1 MTDVLFK
8 FLPIDGLKILWVL
21 FLSFLIGLQREERR
35 HSGQLTFGGVRTY
48 PLIGLVGYCLAFL
61 SPQQPTLFPIGLGV
75 IGGLMGLSYWH
86 KMRRSDDVGV
96 TSEIVGLATYIVG
109 AVVYYGHYWLAS
121 TIVIISLFLLELKT
135 FLEGLAKRF
144 SGRDIFVFTQF
155 LLLTIVI
162 LPILPNQDYGPFRI
176 NPFHTW
182 LIVVA
187 VSSISYASFLL
198 QRRYRHQGSLLL
210 VACLGGAYSSTVT
223 TVALAKQSARQPQQ
237 RGYSGAILIASG
249 MMYLRLALLIY
260 LFNQAL
266 GERLSLPFLGLAG
279 FATIVGGI
287 GIARSRQ
294 SSQSETTDNPTQL
307 NKNPLELHTAFIFAA
322 LFIGIIMITHYTT
335 LYLGQ
340 QGIYV
345 LSTIMGLTDVDPFI
359 LGMTQSGGGS
369 IGLSTAATAITIAAA
384 SNNLAKGAYALSFAD
399 RRTGRRSCYLLIG
412 LAVLGLLPIIL
423 LPKN

>member
-1 MTDVLFK
+1 
-8 FLPIDGLKILWVL
+8 
-21 FLSFLIGLQREERR
+21 
-35 HSGQLTFGGVRTY
+35 
-48 PLIGLVGYCLAFL
+48 
-61 SPQQPTLFPIGLGV
+61 
-75 IGGLMGLSYWH
+75 
-86 KMRRSDDVGV
+86 VGV

-198 QRRYRHQGSLLL
+198 QRRYRYQGSLLL
-210 VACLGGAYSSTVT
+210 IACLGGAYSSTVT
-223 TVALAKQSARQPQQ
+223 TVALAKQAARQPDR
-237 RGYSGAILIASG
+237 RGYAGAIVIASG

-260 LFNQAL
+260 LFNQSL

-279 FATIVGGI
+279 LATIVGGI
-287 GIARSRQ
+287 DIARSRQ
-294 SSQSETTDNPTQL
+294 PSQPETTDNPTQL
-307 NKNPLELHTAFIFAA
+307 NKNPLELRTAFIFAT
-322 LFIGIIMITHYTT
+322 LFIAIIIITHYTT

-345 LSTIMGLTDVDPFI
+345 LSTMMGLTDVDPFI
-359 LGMTQSGGGS
+359 LGMTQSGGGA

-399 RRTGRRSCYLLIG
+399 RRTGRRSGYLLIG
-412 LAVLGLLPIIL
+412 LALLGLLPIIL